1 MVPAPESSLFLID
14 GGPTVSRRP
23 NPARGARKAGVIA
36 AGIVL
41 LLGVSSPV
49 RALQSTPPPE
59 PRPPQLGPFL
69 EMTEFPDDPNAAAV
83 ILIDRGVV
91 TFDDEGGIEIE
102 RTRRIKILRESAF
115 DRATVH
121 ITFRGSRKNISGI
134 SGRTYPPG
142 RGTAESVDLDP
153 DDIFEESTGR
163 DTKRLVFT
171 LPGLKPGCIIE
182 YRYRIRHES
191 LYALGEWDFQYG
203 DPVLWCELVADI
215 PDRYHY
221 TIVHRNITSFTID
234 SSEPHSDVTGRTPP
248 FTRRRWV
255 LTDVPGLYPEPFVWT
270 LEDHRKTLFLQLRAV
285 VVPGRPAPVEV
296 LTTWQALGD
305 ELRGSRDFGGQMS
318 PPPAWKKRA
327 KAIREAS
334 DDPIETMRAVYD
346 DVRRRLVWNGR
357 RSVFP
362 AKPLTEALGA
372 KHVGSAEFGLLLTGM
387 LREAGLRADPVVV
400 STRDRGKLFTRRP
413 LLTQFNHVVT
423 AVEIEDRTYLLDATD
438 PYRPWFLLP
447 QTVQG
452 CEGLI
457 IPRDASVECSFV
469 RVKPGPPEASHVA
482 LSAAL
487 QPDGMLVGSVEFRAV
502 GHSAVR
508 LRRELQETGDAAAA
522 LRKRW
527 FQEVDGATVDS
538 VTVADRDSIEA
549 PLVLRASV
557 RIPGA
562 AGAGSPLYV
571 PAMPVERLEKNPLE
585 AVERRYPIEIGN
597 QSMSSYSM
605 TLEVPEGYRVT
616 DVPGELSVNLPDGA
630 GQLLR
635 TAFLS
640 NGRLEYRLEHSLRR
654 TEFPRTEYASLRDFM
669 GALAVAGAERIVV
682 EVDPAAGAE

>member
-1 MVPAPESSLFLID
+1 VPRCPNLARGPRKASAIVAGIALLFGVPSSVPAPPS
-14 GGPTVSRRP
+14 
-23 NPARGARKAGVIA
+23 
-36 AGIVL
+36 
-41 LLGVSSPV
+41 
-49 RALQSTPPPE
+49 ALASE

-91 TFDDEGGIEIE
+91 TFDDEGAIEIE

-121 ITFRGSRKNISGI
+121 IPFRGSRKSITGI

-142 RGTAESVDLDP
+142 RGDAPPIELDP
-153 DDIFEESTGR
+153 EDIFEESVDR
-163 DTKRLVFT
+163 EVKQLVFT
-171 LPGLKPGCIIE
+171 LPGLRPGCIVE

-191 LYALGEWDFQYG
+191 LYALGEWDFQYR
-203 DPVLWCELVADI
+203 DPTLWCELLVDI
-215 PDRYHY
+215 PDQLHF
-221 TIVHRNITSFTID
+221 TIVHRNITSFAIET
-234 SSEPHSDVTGRTPP
+234 SEPHTDVTKRVPP
-248 FTRRRWV
+248 FSRRRWV
-255 LTDVPGLYPEPFVWT
+255 LTDVPALYPEPFVWS

-285 VVPGRPAPVEV
+285 DVPGRPAPVEV
-296 LTTWQALGD
+296 LSSWQALGE
-305 ELRGSRDFGGQMS
+305 ELRGSGGFGGQLD

-327 KAIREAS
+327 KSIREAS
-334 DDPIETMRAVYD
+334 SDPIETMRAIYD
-346 DVRRRLVWNGR
+346 DVRRRLVWNGQ
-357 RSVFP
+357 RSFVP
-362 AKPLTEALGA
+362 AKPLIEALGG

-400 STRDRGKLFTRRP
+400 STRDRGRIFTRRP
-413 LLTQFNHVVT
+413 LLSQFNHVVT
-423 AVEIEDRTYLLDATD
+423 AVDIDDRRYFLDATD
-438 PYRPWFLLP
+438 PFRPWFLVP
-447 QTVQG
+447 ESVQG
-452 CEGLI
+452 CEGLL
-457 IPRDASVECSFV
+457 IPGGSRSECEFV
-469 RVKPGPPEASHVA
+469 RVEPGPPEETHVTMA
-482 LSAAL
+482 AAL
-487 QPDGMLVGSVEFRAV
+487 QSDGMLVATAEFRAV

-585 AVERRYPIEIGN
+585 AVERRHPIELRN

-605 TLEVPEGYRVT
+605 ILEIPEGYRVT
-616 DVPGELSVNLPDGA
+616 EVPGELSVSLPGGA
-630 GQLLR
+630 GQLQR

-640 NGRLEYRLEHSLRR
+640 DGRLEYRLEHTLRR
-654 TEFPRTEYASLRDFM
+654 TEFPRSEYARLRDFM

-682 EVDPAAGAE
+682 EVESSAGAE